1 MRLPKIST
9 RLIAVVLVFG
19 LLSCGIVFSSVG
31 AGASSYQSQINELEE
46 KQQVLKDKINAL
58 QSDIDE
64 QEELKS
70 ALQEQIDTVQ
80 HQIDI
85 YNAQIEETKD
95 RIASLEEQKGK
106 LEDELAQSK
115 DTFLARIRAMYM
127 SGNNSPLTV
136 LLGADDFADYL
147 YQNELLAS
155 VTEYDNEVMAE
166 LRKKIEKVDKLEAEV
181 QTEQE
186 EIRSLKAVVDEK
198 RAKLGDNMK
207 ALNAV
212 IGELE
217 GQQYELQLDID
228 DYQSRIDELEEKI
241 QAATRPNNSTSSS
254 IVYDG
259 SQFSWPTPGFY
270 YLSSGF
276 GPRWGRNH
284 NGIDIAGSNIYG
296 TPIVAAADG
305 VVSLVDYNGG
315 GYGYYVMVNHGN
327 SNGNNF
333 TTLYAHMSSQA
344 AYVGQQVSAGDVIGY
359 VGSTGYSTG
368 PHCHFEIRVNGAPQ
382 DPMNYFS

>member
-1 MRLPKIST
+1 MRLPKIGT
-9 RLIAVVLVFG
+9 RFIAFLLTFG
-19 LLSCGIVFSSVG
+19 LLSAGIVFSSIG
-31 AGASSYQSQINELEE
+31 AGAASYQSQISELEE
-46 KQQVLKDKINAL
+46 KQKVLNDKINAL
-58 QSDIDE
+58 QGDIDE

-70 ALQEQIDTVQ
+70 ALQEKIDAVQNQIDL
-80 HQIDI
+80 
-85 YNAQIEETKD
+85 YNGQIEEAQD
-95 RIASLEEQKGK
+95 RIDSLESKKAK
-106 LEDELAQSK
+106 LENELSSSK

-155 VTEYDNEVMAE
+155 VTEYDNQVMAE
-166 LRKKIEKVDKLEAEV
+166 LRKKIERVDKLEAEV
-181 QTEQE
+181 AAEQQ
-186 EIRSLKAVVDEK
+186 EIRDLKSVVDKK
-198 RAKLGDNMK
+198 RAELGNSMK

-212 IGELE
+212 ISDLE
-217 GQQYELQLDID
+217 GQQYELQLDVD

-241 QAATRPNNSTSSS
+241 KAATQQQNPSQSPV
-254 IVYDG
+254 VYDG
-259 SQFSWPTPGFY
+259 SQFTWPTPGYY
-270 YLSSGF
+270 YLTSGF

-315 GYGYYVMVNHGN
+315 GYGYYVMIDHGSN
-327 SNGNNF
+327 NGNNF
-333 TTLYAHMSSQA
+333 STLYAHMSSQA
-344 AYVGQQVSAGDVIGY
+344 AYVGQRVSAGDIIGY

-368 PHCHFEIRVNGAPQ
+368 PHCHFEIRINGVPQ